1 MTAAP
6 ARRPGRSSASWRLS
20 DRLGLGLAWL
30 LGLLFCAIAAAIVI
44 YFLVEGIRYLRP
56 NLLVTNPAAAA
67 SSESQTGGFLDPLL
81 GTVIVGAMAMAIAV
95 PVGVG
100 IAVWLSEF
108 GRPTGLARVAE
119 SAVEMLAGEP
129 SVVLALF
136 GTILFTAPAL
146 GFLSQTTHGIV
157 LGQSFFAAAA
167 LLSLVGLPMVVASTR
182 EGLQAIPSHV
192 REASY
197 AVGKTKIATTR
208 RVLLPAARPSVIT
221 GTMLG
226 LGRVISDT
234 AIVLL
239 LLGGTLTFSTANSTP
254 VLGLLRGTGD
264 TLTGYIYYNAPTGDG
279 NQPSK
284 AYAAA
289 FVLMLMVL
297 ALNLGVDFVDR
308 SLAAGG
314 AMELRKPP
322 PVRRLTGNE
331 AYAPRVPVAPPPPG
345 TVPQAA
351 GHERQRAPTR
361 VRGAGAA
368 DGAGQRDR
376 DRPNAGRELSV
387 TYGSQPA
394 VKSVSLP
401 IRQGEVL
408 ALIGPSG
415 CGKTT
420 LLRSLNRLTELTRGA
435 SASGRIT
442 LDGVDIADAGA
453 DRTPPPGDD
462 GLPAAQPVPDERVR
476 QRRLRAA

>member
-1 MTAAP
+1 MSATTAAP
-6 ARRPGRSSASWRLS
+6 VRRRDGSTASWRLS

-30 LGLLFCAIAAAIVI
+30 LGLLFCAIAAAIVL

-56 NLLVTNPAAAA
+56 NLLVTNPAAA

-81 GTVIVGAMAMAIAV
+81 GTVIVGTMAMAIAV

-119 SAVEMLAGEP
+119 SSIEMLAGEP
-129 SVVLALF
+129 AVVLALF

-146 GFLSQTTHGIV
+146 GFLSQTTHGVV
-157 LGQSFFAAAA
+157 LGQSFFATAA
-167 LLSLVGLPMVVASTR
+167 LLSLVGLPLVVASTR

-284 AYAAA
+284 AYAAT
-289 FVLMLMVL
+289 FVLLLMVL
-297 ALNLGVDFVDR
+297 ALNLGVDV
-308 SLAAGG
+308 
-314 AMELRKPP
+314 
-322 PVRRLTGNE
+322 V
-331 AYAPRVPVAPPPPG
+331 
-345 TVPQAA
+345 
-351 GHERQRAPTR
+351 
-361 VRGAGAA
+361 
-368 DGAGQRDR
+368 
-376 DRPNAGRELSV
+376 
-387 TYGSQPA
+387 
-394 VKSVSLP
+394 
-401 IRQGEVL
+401 
-408 ALIGPSG
+408 
-415 CGKTT
+415 
-420 LLRSLNRLTELTRGA
+420 LNRSRKAVTWK
-435 SASGRIT
+435 
-442 LDGVDIADAGA
+442 
-453 DRTPPPGDD
+453 
-462 GLPAAQPVPDERVR
+462 
-476 QRRLRAA
+476 

>member
-1 MTAAP
+1 VSVTATAP
-6 ARRPGRSSASWRLS
+6 VRRPDAAGASWRLS

-44 YFLVEGIRYLRP
+44 YFLVEGIRYLSP
-56 NLLVTNPAAAA
+56 SLLVTNPAPA
-67 SSESQTGGFLDPLL
+67 SSEGQTGGFLDPLL
-81 GTVIVGAMAMAIAV
+81 GTVIVGTMAMAVAV

-136 GTILFTAPAL
+136 GTILFSLPAL
-146 GFLSQTTHGIV
+146 GFLSQTTHGVV

-167 LLSLVGLPMVVASTR
+167 LLSLVGLPLVVASTR

-239 LLGGTLTFSTANSTP
+239 LLGGTLTFQAANSSP
-254 VLGLLRGTGD
+254 LLGLLRGTGD

-289 FVLMLMVL
+289 FVLMLLVL
-297 ALNLGVDFVDR
+297 ALNLGVDFV
-308 SLAAGG
+308 
-314 AMELRKPP
+314 
-322 PVRRLTGNE
+322 
-331 AYAPRVPVAPPPPG
+331 
-345 TVPQAA
+345 
-351 GHERQRAPTR
+351 
-361 VRGAGAA
+361 
-368 DGAGQRDR
+368 
-376 DRPNAGRELSV
+376 
-387 TYGSQPA
+387 
-394 VKSVSLP
+394 
-401 IRQGEVL
+401 
-408 ALIGPSG
+408 
-415 CGKTT
+415 
-420 LLRSLNRLTELTRGA
+420 LNR
-435 SASGRIT
+435 S
-442 LDGVDIADAGA
+442 
-453 DRTPPPGDD
+453 
-462 GLPAAQPVPDERVR
+462 
-476 QRRLRAA
+476 RRAVTWK

>member
-1 MTAAP
+1 MSTMTAAP
-6 ARRPGRSSASWRLS
+6 ARRPDRSSASWRLS

-56 NLLVTNPAAAA
+56 NLLVTNPAAA
-67 SSESQTGGFLDPLL
+67 SSESQSGGFLDPLL
-81 GTVIVGAMAMAIAV
+81 GTLIVGAMAMAIAV
-95 PVGVG
+95 PVGIG

-119 SAVEMLAGEP
+119 SSIEMLAGEP

-146 GFLSQTTHGIV
+146 GFLSQTTHGVV
-157 LGQSFFAAAA
+157 LGQSFFATAA
-167 LLSLVGLPMVVASTR
+167 LLSLVGLPLVVASTR

-208 RVLLPAARPSVIT
+208 RVLLPAARPSVVT

-284 AYAAA
+284 AYAAT
-289 FVLMLMVL
+289 FVLLLMVL
-297 ALNLGVDFVDR
+297 ALNLGVDFVLSR
-308 SLAAGG
+308 S
-314 AMELRKPP
+314 RK
-322 PVRRLTGNE
+322 
-331 AYAPRVPVAPPPPG
+331 A
-345 TVPQAA
+345 
-351 GHERQRAPTR
+351 
-361 VRGAGAA
+361 
-368 DGAGQRDR
+368 
-376 DRPNAGRELSV
+376 V
-387 TYGSQPA
+387 TW
-394 VKSVSLP
+394 
-401 IRQGEVL
+401 R
-408 ALIGPSG
+408 
-415 CGKTT
+415 
-420 LLRSLNRLTELTRGA
+420 
-435 SASGRIT
+435 
-442 LDGVDIADAGA
+442 
-453 DRTPPPGDD
+453 
-462 GLPAAQPVPDERVR
+462 
-476 QRRLRAA
+476 

>member
-1 MTAAP
+1 VSTTTAAP
-6 ARRPGRSSASWRLS
+6 VHRRSSSSVSWRFS
-20 DRLGLGLAWL
+20 DRLGLGFAWL

-56 NLLVTNPAAAA
+56 NLLVTNPAAA

-81 GTVIVGAMAMAIAV
+81 GTVILGTMAMAIAV
-95 PVGVG
+95 PAGVG

-146 GFLSQTTHGIV
+146 GFLSQTTHGVV

-167 LLSLVGLPMVVASTR
+167 LLSLVGLPLVVATTR

-297 ALNLGVDFVDR
+297 ALNLGVDVV
-308 SLAAGG
+308 
-314 AMELRKPP
+314 
-322 PVRRLTGNE
+322 VRRSRK
-331 AYAPRVPVAPPPPG
+331 A
-345 TVPQAA
+345 
-351 GHERQRAPTR
+351 
-361 VRGAGAA
+361 
-368 DGAGQRDR
+368 
-376 DRPNAGRELSV
+376 V
-387 TYGSQPA
+387 TW
-394 VKSVSLP
+394 K
-401 IRQGEVL
+401 
-408 ALIGPSG
+408 
-415 CGKTT
+415 
-420 LLRSLNRLTELTRGA
+420 
-435 SASGRIT
+435 
-442 LDGVDIADAGA
+442 
-453 DRTPPPGDD
+453 
-462 GLPAAQPVPDERVR
+462 
-476 QRRLRAA
+476 